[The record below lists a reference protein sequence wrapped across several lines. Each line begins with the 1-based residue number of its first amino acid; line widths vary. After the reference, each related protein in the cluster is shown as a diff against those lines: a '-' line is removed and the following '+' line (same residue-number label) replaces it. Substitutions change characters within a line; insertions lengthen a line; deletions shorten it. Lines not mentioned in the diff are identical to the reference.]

1 MRVEQRY
8 PRAAKRG
15 DLSVSARTPSLALKK
30 FPLIHISGASRCS
43 KNASGEKHGRGAKK
57 ETKAGHEDL
66 HPLVRDTGTE
76 TKCEVPY
83 RYVSIPYICSRDMV
97 ICSTAPLNG
106 EKQMQTGF
114 CHSFRDSRFKRRCPE
129 ARAFVVFP
137 RVYSQVD
144 CVRFCGIAKLER
156 AYTKCTGHSMKKN
169 SYIGHAPGDARH
181 TFPFRSSLAWLSGN
195 GGQERSQTRRNNTSA
210 ETTCALQLARRV
222 PKQCCVDYPP
232 PGTEKALRCLPCA

>member
-1 MRVEQRY
+1 MEQRY

-181 TFPFRSSLAWLSGN
+181 TFPFRSSRHGF
-195 GGQERSQTRRNNTSA
+195 QEMVVRRGVRRE
-210 ETTCALQLARRV
+210 ETTPAQKPHVRFNS
-222 PKQCCVDYPP
+222 
-232 PGTEKALRCLPCA
+232 PGGSQNNAVLIILHQAQRKR